1 MADVCI
7 IIVGSYRYKR
17 FPDMWATLLSLPVGF
32 TVVSIDDKA
41 INTIVDHDGI
51 LGENKVVVVH
61 GVDER
66 AIDMH
71 FMTYEDTVDVDFAM
85 RHGVEIIAA
94 NYVNKPTDIDEVRRL
109 PGVTDRGLLVFAK
122 IETKQAIENAE
133 AIIQAADGIVLPR
146 SDIAVD
152 MPIEQVAHAQKI
164 LIRLANLHGK
174 PIFIANQ
181 ILNSMVQNPRP
192 TRAECTDIAN
202 AVLEGAD
209 GIILTDTTAIGKYPL
224 ETVEMSRRQFAE
236 VERAYPHRKKYTEIR
251 NYMLDRGSTSI
262 AESIASSAVK
272 TSWDLDSTM
281 LIVVTRSG
289 AAVQKLAKYK
299 GHAPILVATS
309 NEIAARAVQAYGGAI
324 PIVISADKLKGEIS
338 LDLFKELAR
347 TAIGMGFVRE
357 GEYVIAVW
365 GKSPDIDDLFQYQV
379 IQV

>member
-1 MADVCI
+1 MPVTSIHCLGF
-7 IIVGSYRYKR
+7 V
-17 FPDMWATLLSLPVGF
+17 LVGF

-41 INTIVDHDGI
+41 INCLVDVDGT

-66 AIDMH
+66 AIGMH

-94 NYVNKPTDIDEVRRL
+94 NYVNKPSDIEEIRRL
-109 PGVTDRGLLVFAK
+109 PGVQEKGVLVFAK
-122 IETKQAIENAE
+122 IETKNAIENAE
-133 AIIQAADGIVLPR
+133 AIMAVADGIVLPR

-152 MPIEQVAHAQKI
+152 MPVEQVAHAQKI
-164 LIRLANLHGK
+164 LIRLSNLYGK
-174 PIFIANQ
+174 PVFIANQ

-209 GIILTDTTAIGKYPL
+209 GIILTDTTAIGKYPV

-251 NYMLDRGSTSI
+251 NHMLDKGNTSI

-272 TSWDLDSTM
+272 TSWDLDST
-281 LIVVTRSG
+281 LIIVVSRTG
-289 AAVQKLAKYK
+289 VAVQKIAKYK
-299 GHAPILVATS
+299 GHAPVLVATS
-309 NEIAARAVQAYGGAI
+309 SEIAARSVQCYAGSI
-324 PIVISADKLKGEIS
+324 PLVIGADKLKGEMN
-338 LDLFKELAR
+338 LALFKELAQ
-347 TAIGMGFVRE
+347 TAVQMGVVRA
-357 GEYVIAVW
+357 GEYVVAVW
-365 GKSPDIDDLFQYQV
+365 GKSPEIDDLLSYQV